1 VAAASGSRGRGT
13 CGRGQQGRGAGL
25 GKGKGDV
32 AEPTWIIP
40 AQVRESTLE
49 GSNVLQ
55 TV

>member
-1 VAAASGSRGRGT
+1 
-13 CGRGQQGRGAGL
+13 
-25 GKGKGDV
+25 V

-40 AQVRESTLE
+40 AQVRESTPE